1 MKRPDFKKWTWERK
15 MIAAAAG
22 LAFLPLFFSF
32 ATSQRSEPSV
42 SNPAF
47 SADTE
52 IPHGFVL
59 IPIEVANYEA
69 LDSVLGKFGVVDL
82 FLAGENSGGQK
93 RLVARNVRILRAPRN
108 PSHFAVL
115 VPEAQ
120 SNEILR
126 FGGSFLV
133 SVKGRNAPG
142 TEFVK
147 SKKTIR
153 RKIVYGGS
161 S

>member
-1 MKRPDFKKWTWERK
+1 MKRPDFKKWTWEQK
-15 MIAAAAG
+15 MIGAAAG
-22 LAFLPLFFSF
+22 LAILPLFFSL
-32 ATSQRSEPSV
+32 AGGGKAQPQVPNV
-42 SNPAF
+42 SF

-59 IPIEVANYEA
+59 IPIEVTNYEA

-82 FLAGENSGGQK
+82 FLPGESGGPLK
-93 RLVARNVRILRAPRN
+93 RLVARNVRILRAPQN

-115 VPEAQ
+115 VPEGQ
-120 SNEILR
+120 SGEILR

-142 TEFVK
+142 TEFVE
-147 SKKTIR
+147 SKKTTH
-153 RKIVYGGS
+153 RKVVYGGS

>member
-1 MKRPDFKKWTWERK
+1 MKQYFKKWSWERK

-22 LAFLPLFFSF
+22 LALLPLFFSLTTGQKTQPF
-32 ATSQRSEPSV
+32 VP
-42 SNPAF
+42 NPAF

-69 LDSVLGKFGVVDL
+69 LDSVLGKLGVVDL
-82 FLAGENSGGQK
+82 FLAGDDGNPQK
-93 RLVARNVRILRAPRN
+93 RLVARNVRILRAPQN

-147 SKKTIR
+147 SKKATR
-153 RKIVYGGS
+153 RKVVYGGS
-161 S
+161 